1 MRPTSDNGWQ
11 KKRRTSQSLDLG
23 AKVLLRCKMWGRWC
37 LVQARRRGEGYGV
50 AKARQKFQWE
60 KKGKGKNWY
69 STMDQTQPL
78 LLNLIVPTTILWPKN
93 DCHLT
98 DEEIETQGVA
108 SQKLLG
114 VITWL
119 GFPGSS
125 VVKNLPAN
133 TGDVGSIPGLGRFP
147 GKGNGNPLQYSC
159 LGNVMDRGAWG
170 PKRVGHNLATKQQ
183 LHG

>member
-108 SQKLLG
+108 SQKLLS

-125 VVKNLPAN
+125 VMKNLPAN
-133 TGDVGSIPGLGRFP
+133 TGDVGLIPGLGRFP
-147 GKGNGNPLQYSC
+147 WDRKWQPASVFLPGKSHGRRSIGSQKS
-159 LGNVMDRGAWG
+159 W
-170 PKRVGHNLATKQQ
+170 TQ
-183 LHG
+183 LSD